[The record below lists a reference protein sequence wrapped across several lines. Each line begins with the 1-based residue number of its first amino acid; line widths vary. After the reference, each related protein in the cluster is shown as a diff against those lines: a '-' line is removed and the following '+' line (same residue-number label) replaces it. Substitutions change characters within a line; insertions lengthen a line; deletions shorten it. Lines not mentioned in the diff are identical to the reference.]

1 MESLD
6 EIYQKYSQK
15 VYLFLLG
22 KTGNENLAEELTQE
36 TFFQAVQSIRHFRGQ
51 SSILTWLCGIAQN
64 LWLKELRDNKK
75 HEDIETAEAALYTRA
90 VESELIVQWDNVDVL
105 RKVHKLAEPMREVMY
120 LRLAGNLSFAQVGEI
135 LGKSENW
142 ARVNFYR
149 GKKKIAE
156 EMKQDE

>member
-6 EIYQKYSQK
+6 EIYQKYSQR

-36 TFFQAVQSIRHFRGQ
+36 TFFQAVQSIRRFKGQ
-51 SSILTWLCGIAQN
+51 SSVLTWLCGIAQN
-64 LWLKELRDNKK
+64 LWLKYLRDNKK
-75 HEDIETAEAALYTRA
+75 QEAIENVEDAVYVRAA
-90 VESELIVQWDNVDVL
+90 ESELMVQWDNVEIL
-105 RKVHKLAEPMREVMY
+105 RRIHGLAEPMREVMY
-120 LRLAGNLSFAQVGEI
+120 LRLVGNLSFAQVGEI

-149 GKKKIAE
+149 GKKKIME

>member
-6 EIYQKYSQK
+6 EIYQKYSQR

-36 TFFQAVQSIRHFRGQ
+36 TFFQAVQSIRHFKGQ
-51 SSILTWLCGIAQN
+51 SSVLTWLCGIAQN
-64 LWLKELRDNKK
+64 LWRKYLRDNKK
-75 HEDIETAEAALYTRA
+75 QEAIENVEDAVCVCAA
-90 VESELIVQWDNVDVL
+90 ESELMVQWDHVEIL
-105 RKVHKLAEPMREVMY
+105 RKIHGLAEPMREVMY
-120 LRLAGNLSFAQVGEI
+120 LRLIANLSFAQVGEI

-149 GKKKIAE
+149 GKKKIME
-156 EMKQDE
+156 EMKQYE

>member
-6 EIYQKYSQK
+6 EIYQKYSQR

-36 TFFQAVQSIRHFRGQ
+36 TFFQAVQSIRRFKGQ
-51 SSILTWLCGIAQN
+51 SSVLTWLCGIAQN
-64 LWLKELRDNKK
+64 LWLKYLRDNKK
-75 HEDIETAEAALYTRA
+75 QEAIENVEDAVYVRAA
-90 VESELIVQWDNVDVL
+90 ESELMVQWDNVEIL
-105 RKVHKLAEPMREVMY
+105 RRIHGLAEPMREVMY
-120 LRLAGNLSFAQVGEI
+120 LRLVGNLSFAQVGEI

-149 GKKKIAE
+149 GKKKTME